1 MNTIA
6 ILLLIR
12 VIVPVGILLI
22 LGEWLRR
29 REVNYWSRM

>member
-6 ILLLIR
+6 ILLLVR
-12 VIVPVGILLI
+12 VIVPVGTLLV
-22 LGEWLRR
+22 LGEWMRR